1 MKTQIPFRTTS
12 LFLTGV
18 SLVTLAFFLAAPRAP
33 ASDSPR
39 AAFLKNAL
47 GEVPETNALG
57 EAPETAL
64 ARGNTADGSGALQ
77 NLTTGV
83 WNSAFGNRALNQNT
97 TGGVNNAMGVKA
109 LFHNTQGTYNVA
121 NGANALF
128 ANTTGIGNVG
138 SGYGALYQNVTG
150 LANTAF
156 GSLAGVNITGE
167 LNVTLGAG
175 AGINI
180 TTGSD
185 NIALGTL
192 AGSNVTTGDNNIDIG
207 NDGVGG
213 DSNTIRIGDLA
224 VHDLVF
230 LAGLVPLNPEAP
242 NQAVLVDPA
251 TGQLGMAD
259 VGSFPPGPQGPTGPT
274 GPTGPAGGPP
284 GPTGPTGPTG
294 PPGPMGATGPIG
306 PPGPMGATGP
316 TGPTGLMGPTG
327 STGPTGPTGPTG
339 ATGATGGLA
348 AVLFDWN
355 TGGITIGINSPVPF
369 NQAAFLVGTAISK
382 TNNTTFT
389 VNSTGV
395 YRVTYSVRTAAVSL
409 LGSTQVRVNNV
420 GVGPSA
426 TLIGAGASLADMITF
441 PANAADT
448 IQVVVGGLSLTLA
461 TGDNATINIDKI
473 Q

>member
-1 MKTQIPFRTTS
+1 MRTLIPSRTTS
-12 LFLTGV
+12 FFLTGV
-18 SLVTLAFFLAAPRAP
+18 SLVTLAFFLAVPTAP

-39 AAFLKNAL
+39 ATYLKKAL
-47 GEVPETNALG
+47 GVV
-57 EAPETAL
+57 EAPETTL
-64 ARGNTADGSGALQ
+64 PGGNTADGTGALQ
-77 NLTTGV
+77 NNTTGI
-83 WNSAFGNRALNQNT
+83 WNSAFGDRALNQNT
-97 TGGVNNAMGVKA
+97 TGGANIAVGVKT
-109 LFHNTQGTYNVA
+109 LFNNTQGTHNVA
-121 NGANALF
+121 SGNLALF

-138 SGYGALYQNVTG
+138 SGYGALYRNVSG
-150 LANTAF
+150 FANTAF
-156 GSLAGVNITGE
+156 GAVAGLSTTGD
-167 LNVTLGAG
+167 LNVTLGGG

-180 TTGSD
+180 TTGSE

-192 AGSNVTTGDNNIDIG
+192 AGSNLTTGDNNIDIG
-207 NDGVGG
+207 NDGVAG
-213 DSNTIRIGDLA
+213 DSSTIRIGDLA

-259 VGSFPPGPQGPTGPT
+259 VGSFPPGPPGPTGPT
-274 GPTGPAGGPP
+274 GPTGPAGG
-284 GPTGPTGPTG
+284 
-294 PPGPMGATGPIG
+294 MGATGPIG
-306 PPGPMGATGP
+306 ATGPMGATGP

-327 STGPTGPTGPTG
+327 STGATGPTGP
-339 ATGATGGLA
+339 TGATGGLA

-355 TGGITIGINSPVPF
+355 NGGITIGINSPIPF
-369 NQAAFLVGTAISK
+369 NHAEFVVGTAISK
-382 TNNTTFT
+382 TNSTTFT

-395 YRVTYSVRTAAVSL
+395 YRVTYSVRTALVSL
-409 LGSTQVRVNNV
+409 LGSTQVRVNGV

-426 TLIGAGASLADMITF
+426 TLIGAGASLTDMITF

>member
-47 GEVPETNALG
+47 GEVPETAL
-57 EAPETAL
+57 P
-64 ARGNTADGSGALQ
+64 RGNTADGAGALQ
-77 NLTTGV
+77 NNTTGI
-83 WNSAFGNRALNQNT
+83 WNSAFGDRALNQNT

-121 NGANALF
+121 NGALALF
-128 ANTTGIGNVG
+128 TNTTGIGNVG

-167 LNVTLGAG
+167 LNVTLGGG

-213 DSNTIRIGDLA
+213 DSNTIRVGDLA
-224 VHDLVF
+224 VHDSVF
-230 LAGLVPLNPEAP
+230 LAGIGPMNPEAP
-242 NQAVLVDPA
+242 NQVVIVDPA
-251 TGQLGMAD
+251 TGQLGSSASI
-259 VGSFPPGPQGPTGPT
+259 GSL
-274 GPTGPAGGPP
+274 
-284 GPTGPTGPTG
+284 
-294 PPGPMGATGPIG
+294 GALP
-306 PPGPMGATGP
+306 
-316 TGPTGLMGPTG
+316 
-327 STGPTGPTGPTG
+327 
-339 ATGATGGLA
+339 
-348 AVLFDWN
+348 AVLFDYN
-355 TGGITIGINSPVPF
+355 SGTIMIGVGGAVPF
-369 NQAAFLVGTAISK
+369 SQTALVLGTAISK

-389 VNSTGV
+389 INEIGL
-395 YRVTYSVRTAAVSL
+395 YRVSYTLRTAILSALANV
-409 LGSTQVRVNNV
+409 QVHVNV
-420 GVGPSA
+420 AGVGPTA
-426 TLIGAGASLADMITF
+426 ALVVAGTSLSDQVTF
-441 PANAADT
+441 IANAGDT
-448 IQVVVGGLSLTLA
+448 VQLVVGGLALTLG
-461 TGDNATINIDKI
+461 TGDNATINIDKLR
-473 Q
+473 

>member
-12 LFLTGV
+12 LFLTRV
-18 SLVTLAFFLAAPRAP
+18 SLISLAFFLAVPTAP

-39 AAFLKNAL
+39 VTYLKNAL
-47 GEVPETNALG
+47 GEVPETPL
-57 EAPETAL
+57 PF
-64 ARGNTADGSGALQ
+64 GNTKDGAGALQ

-83 WNSAFGNRALNQNT
+83 WNSAFGDRALNHNT
-97 TGGVNNAMGVKA
+97 IGGANNAFGVQALFNNTQGTHNVAVGVKA
-109 LFHNTQGTYNVA
+109 L
-121 NGANALF
+121 L

-138 SGYGALYQNVTG
+138 SGFGALYHNVNG
-150 LANTAF
+150 FANTAF
-156 GSLAGVNITGE
+156 GSLAGVSTTGD

-192 AGSNVTTGDNNIDIG
+192 AGSNVTNGSDNIHIG
-207 NDGVGG
+207 NDGVDG
-213 DSNTIRIGDLA
+213 DSNTIRVGDLA
-224 VHDLVF
+224 IHNSVF
-230 LAGLVPLNPEAP
+230 LAGIVPMNPEAP
-242 NQAVLVDPA
+242 NQAVLVDPG
-251 TGQLGMAD
+251 TGQLGMAS
-259 VGSFPPGPQGPTGPT
+259 VGSFPPGPQGATGPT

-294 PPGPMGATGPIG
+294 PQGVPGPMGATGATG
-306 PPGPMGATGP
+306 PTGAPGPMGATG
-316 TGPTGLMGPTG
+316 
-327 STGPTGPTGPTG
+327 STGATGPTG
-339 ATGATGGLA
+339 ATGQTGGLA

-355 TGGITIGINSPVPF
+355 NGGITIGINSPIPF
-369 NQAAFLVGTAISK
+369 NHAEFVVGTAISK
-382 TNNTTFT
+382 TNSTTFT

-395 YRVTYSVRTAAVSL
+395 YRVTYSVRTALVSL
-409 LGSTQVRVNNV
+409 LGSTQVRVNGV

-426 TLIGAGASLADMITF
+426 TLLGAGGSLTDMITF

>member
-1 MKTQIPFRTTS
+1 MKIPIPIPVRFNS
-12 LFLTGV
+12 LYLTGA
-18 SLVTLAFFLAAPRAP
+18 SLLTLAFFLAMPEAP

-47 GEVPETNALG
+47 GELEG
-57 EAPETAL
+57 PETAL
-64 ARGNTADGSGALQ
+64 PHGNTADGAGALQ
-77 NLTTGV
+77 NITTGF
-83 WNSAFGNRALNQNT
+83 WNSAFGERALNHNT
-97 TGGVNNAMGVKA
+97 TGGGNNAVGVQSLFNNTNGTHNVADGVK
-109 LFHNTQGTYNVA
+109 
-121 NGANALF
+121 ALF

-138 SGYGALYQNVTG
+138 SGFGALYRNVSG

-156 GSLAGVNITGE
+156 GSLAGVSTTGE

-180 TTGSD
+180 TTGND

-213 DSNTIRIGDLA
+213 DSNAIRIGDLA
-224 VHDLVF
+224 VHNSVF
-230 LAGLVPLNPEAP
+230 LAGIVSVNPEAP
-242 NQAVLVDPA
+242 NQAVLVDPG
-251 TGQLGMAD
+251 TGQLGMAS

-294 PPGPMGATGPIG
+294 PQGVPGPMGATGATG
-306 PPGPMGATGP
+306 PTGAPGPMGATG
-316 TGPTGLMGPTG
+316 
-327 STGPTGPTGPTG
+327 STGATGPTG
-339 ATGATGGLA
+339 ATGQTGGLA

-355 TGGITIGINSPVPF
+355 NGGITIGINSPIPF
-369 NQAAFLVGTAISK
+369 NHAEFVVGTAISK

-395 YRVTYSVRTAAVSL
+395 YRVTYTVRTALASL
-409 LGSTQVRVNNV
+409 LGSTQVRVNGV

-426 TLIGAGASLADMITF
+426 TLITAGASLNDMITF

>member
-1 MKTQIPFRTTS
+1 MITTFPFRKTS
-12 LFLTGV
+12 PFLIGA
-18 SLVTLAFFLAAPRAP
+18 SLVMLAFFLTVPRAP
-33 ASDSPR
+33 AADSPH
-39 AAFLKNAL
+39 ATFLKNAL
-47 GEVPETNALG
+47 VNV
-57 EAPETAL
+57 PETAL
-64 ARGNTADGSGALQ
+64 ARGNTADGDAALQ
-77 NLTTGV
+77 SVTTGA
-83 WNSAFGNRALNQNT
+83 WNSAFGSHALNHNT
-97 TGGVNNAMGVKA
+97 TGSVNNAVGVNS

-121 NGANALF
+121 DGALALF
-128 ANTTGIGNVG
+128 TNTTGIGNVG
-138 SGYGALYQNVTG
+138 SGYGALYQNVSG

-156 GSLAGVNITGE
+156 GSLAGVNVTGE
-167 LNVTLGAG
+167 LNVALGAG
-175 AGINI
+175 AGINV
-180 TTGSD
+180 TTGTD
-185 NIALGTL
+185 NISLGTL
-192 AGSNVTTGDNNIDIG
+192 AGSNVTTGDNNIHIG

-213 DSNTIRIGDLA
+213 DSHTIRVGDLA
-224 VHDLVF
+224 VHNSVF
-230 LAGLVPLNPEAP
+230 LAGIVPMTAAAP
-242 NQAVLVDPA
+242 NQAVIVDPG

-327 STGPTGPTGPTG
+327 STGATGPTGPTG

-355 TGGITIGINSPVPF
+355 NGGITIGINSPIPF
-369 NQAAFLVGTAISK
+369 NHAEFVVGTAISK
-382 TNNTTFT
+382 TNSTTFT

-395 YRVTYSVRTAAVSL
+395 YRVTYSVRTALVSL
-409 LGSTQVRVNNV
+409 LGSTQVRVNGV

-426 TLIGAGASLADMITF
+426 TLIGAGASLTDMITF

-448 IQVVVGGLSLTLA
+448 VQVVVGGLALTLA

>member
-1 MKTQIPFRTTS
+1 MLRISRTPWERS
-12 LFLTGV
+12 
-18 SLVTLAFFLAAPRAP
+18 
-33 ASDSPR
+33 
-39 AAFLKNAL
+39 
-47 GEVPETNALG
+47 
-57 EAPETAL
+57 PETAL
-64 ARGNTADGSGALQ
+64 PFGNTKDGSGALQ

-83 WNSAFGNRALNQNT
+83 WNSAFGDRALNHNT
-97 TGGVNNAMGVKA
+97 IGGANNAFGVQA
-109 LFHNTQGTYNVA
+109 LFNNTQGTHNVA
-121 NGANALF
+121 DGVKALF

-138 SGYGALYQNVTG
+138 SGFGALFRNVNG
-150 LANTAF
+150 FANTAF
-156 GSLAGVNITGE
+156 GSLAGVSTTGD

-192 AGSNVTTGDNNIDIG
+192 AGSNVTTGNDNIDIG
-207 NDGVGG
+207 NDGVDG
-213 DSNTIRIGDLA
+213 DSNTIRVGDLA
-224 VHDLVF
+224 VHNSVF
-230 LAGLVPLNPEAP
+230 LAGIVPMNPEAP
-242 NQAVLVDPA
+242 NQAVLVDPG
-251 TGQLGMAD
+251 TGQLGMAS
-259 VGSFPPGPQGPTGPT
+259 VGSFPPGPQGATGPT

-294 PPGPMGATGPIG
+294 PQGVPGPMGATGATG
-306 PPGPMGATGP
+306 PTGAPGPMGATG
-316 TGPTGLMGPTG
+316 
-327 STGPTGPTGPTG
+327 STGATGPTG
-339 ATGATGGLA
+339 ATGQTGGLA

-355 TGGITIGINSPVPF
+355 NGGITIGINSPIPF
-369 NQAAFLVGTAISK
+369 NHAEFVVGTAISK
-382 TNNTTFT
+382 TNSTTFT

-395 YRVTYSVRTAAVSL
+395 YRVTYTVRTALVSL

-426 TLIGAGASLADMITF
+426 TLIGAGASLTDMITF

>member
-12 LFLTGV
+12 LFLTRV
-18 SLVTLAFFLAAPRAP
+18 SLISLAFFLAVPRAP

-39 AAFLKNAL
+39 VTYLKNAL
-47 GEVPETNALG
+47 GEVPETPL
-57 EAPETAL
+57 PF
-64 ARGNTADGSGALQ
+64 GNTKDGAGALQ

-83 WNSAFGNRALNQNT
+83 WNSAFGDRALNHNT
-97 TGGVNNAMGVKA
+97 IGGANNAFGVQALFNNTQGTHNVAVGVKA
-109 LFHNTQGTYNVA
+109 L
-121 NGANALF
+121 L

-138 SGYGALYQNVTG
+138 SGFGALYHNVNG
-150 LANTAF
+150 FANTAF
-156 GSLAGVNITGE
+156 GSLAGVSTTGD

-192 AGSNVTTGDNNIDIG
+192 AGSNVTNGSDNIHIG
-207 NDGVGG
+207 NDGVDG
-213 DSNTIRIGDLA
+213 DSNTIRVGDLA
-224 VHDLVF
+224 VHNSVF
-230 LAGLVPLNPEAP
+230 LAGIVPMNPEAP
-242 NQAVLVDPA
+242 NQAVLVDPG
-251 TGQLGMAD
+251 TGQLGMAS
-259 VGSFPPGPQGPTGPT
+259 VGSFPPGPQGATGPT

-294 PPGPMGATGPIG
+294 PQGVPGPMGATGATG
-306 PPGPMGATGP
+306 PTGAPGPMGATG
-316 TGPTGLMGPTG
+316 
-327 STGPTGPTGPTG
+327 STGATGPTG
-339 ATGATGGLA
+339 ATGQTGGLA

-355 TGGITIGINSPVPF
+355 NGGITIGINSPIPF
-369 NQAAFLVGTAISK
+369 NHAEFVVGTAISK
-382 TNNTTFT
+382 TNSTTFT

-395 YRVTYSVRTAAVSL
+395 YRVTYSVRTALVSL
-409 LGSTQVRVNNV
+409 LGSTQVRVNGV

-426 TLIGAGASLADMITF
+426 TLLGAGGSLTDMITF

>member
-1 MKTQIPFRTTS
+1 MKTLIPFRTTS
-12 LFLTGV
+12 FFLTGA
-18 SLVTLAFFLAAPRAP
+18 SLVTLAFFLAVPTAP

-39 AAFLKNAL
+39 VTYLKKAL
-47 GEVPETNALG
+47 GEV

-64 ARGNTADGSGALQ
+64 PGGNTADGAGALQ
-77 NLTTGV
+77 NNTTGI
-83 WNSAFGNRALNQNT
+83 WNSAFGERALNKNT
-97 TGGVNNAMGVKA
+97 TGGANIAVGVKT
-109 LFHNTQGTYNVA
+109 LFNNTQGTHNVA
-121 NGANALF
+121 SGNLALF

-138 SGYGALYQNVTG
+138 SGYGALYRNVSG
-150 LANTAF
+150 FANTAF
-156 GSLAGVNITGE
+156 GAVAGLSTTGD
-167 LNVTLGAG
+167 LNVTLGGG

-180 TTGSD
+180 TTGSE

-192 AGSNVTTGDNNIDIG
+192 AGSNLTTGDNNIDIG
-207 NDGVGG
+207 NDGVAG

-294 PPGPMGATGPIG
+294 PPGPMGATGP
-306 PPGPMGATGP
+306 

-327 STGPTGPTGPTG
+327 STGATGPTG

-355 TGGITIGINSPVPF
+355 NGGITIGINSPIPF
-369 NQAAFLVGTAISK
+369 NHAEFVVGTAISK
-382 TNNTTFT
+382 TNSTTFT

-395 YRVTYSVRTAAVSL
+395 YRVTYSVRTALVSL
-409 LGSTQVRVNNV
+409 LGSTQVRVNGV

-426 TLIGAGASLADMITF
+426 TLIGAGASLTDMITF

-448 IQVVVGGLSLTLA
+448 VQVVVGGLALTLA